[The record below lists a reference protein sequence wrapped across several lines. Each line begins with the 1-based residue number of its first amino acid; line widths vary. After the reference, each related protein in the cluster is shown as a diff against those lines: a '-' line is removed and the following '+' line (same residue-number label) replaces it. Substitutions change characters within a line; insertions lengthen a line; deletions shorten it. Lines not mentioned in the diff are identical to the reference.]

1 MKTSKKLILTFLAST
16 MFSFSS
22 VFAAWIDHFEVQL
35 SPNTAEVGEAVD
47 LTIEAVD
54 KNNTVI
60 KDYDGT
66 ILIFSESDPEAELPS
81 ALEENTYTYSLSD
94 EWVIKFENAVKFKN
108 AWTQNIHIYDLNDDT
123 VFWIA
128 EAEINEA
135 TILQNVDIEIVSPE
149 NWLTIWENKIWI
161 SWTTQKNHQIK
172 IIVNNEDE
180 IKTTSNDN
188 GAFEIDVE
196 NLRDWD
202 NLIKAQVLDA
212 DSNIIWESEEISI
225 KVDINSLNVKN
236 IKVTPESVDPENSFE
251 IEVVTNPKLDSV
263 QIILNDVITDLEEIS
278 DWVYSAKTYAPK
290 EPGTYKIDVKVKD
303 ELGHEKTEIW
313 STSITVN
320 EVELEAATEEKEKVK
335 IIKTEVINEDVN
347 TKNNKKDLKITWLK
361 LVELKTKS
369 ILSWDAIEWAD
380 SYNIYKKLDDSKLE
394 LVTNVK
400 TTTFEIPIANQE
412 LKYDYFA
419 VKAVS
424 KTNSWEVYEWSL
436 SEATKVKTG
445 PELIILFLLSL
456 FIGWIFLFIKQKQA

>member
-22 VFAAWIDHFEVQL
+22 VFAAWIDHFEVQFT
-35 SPNTAEVGEAVD
+35 PNTAEVGEAID

-94 EWVIKFENAVKFKN
+94 EWVVKFENAVKFKN
-108 AWTQNIHIYDLNDDT
+108 SGTQNIHIYDLNDDT

-128 EAEINEA
+128 EAEITEA
-135 TILQNVDIEIVSPE
+135 TVLQNVDIEIVSPE
-149 NWLTIWENKIWI
+149 NWLTIGENKIWI
-161 SWTTQKNHQIK
+161 SWTTQKNHQVK
-172 IIVNNEDE
+172 IIVNKDNE
-180 IKTTSNDN
+180 IKTTSNES
-188 GAFEIDVE
+188 GIFEVE
-196 NLRDWD
+196 VEDLNDWD

-212 DSNIIWESEEISI
+212 DWNIIWESDEVSI
-225 KVDINSLNVKN
+225 RVDLNSLNIKN
-236 IKVTPESVDPENSFE
+236 IKVTPEAVDPENSFE
-251 IEVVTNPKLDSV
+251 IEVVTNPKLNSV
-263 QIILNDVITDLEEIS
+263 QIILNDVLTDLEETS
-278 DWVYSAKTYAPK
+278 DWVYTAKVYAPK
-290 EPGTYKIDVKVKD
+290 EPWTYKIDVKIKD

-313 STSITVN
+313 SSSITVN
-320 EVELEAATEEKEKVK
+320 EIPLESATEEKVETIKPVMIK
-335 IIKTEVINEDVN
+335 KEEKTEDD
-347 TKNNKKDLKITWLK
+347 KKELKITWLK

-369 ILSWDAIEWAD
+369 ILSWDPVEGAD
-380 SYNIYKKLDDSKLE
+380 SYNIYKKSDDSELE

-400 TTTFEIPIANQE
+400 TTTFEIVMWNQE
-412 LKYDYFA
+412 VTYDYFA

-424 KTNSWEVYEWSL
+424 KTNSWEIYEWSL
-436 SEATKVKTG
+436 SDATKVKTG

-456 FIGWIFLFIKQKQA
+456 FIGWLFLVIKQNKA